1 MSIDNGNLSPELV
14 HEGLDYWADIQPNEV
29 FLLTD
34 DQKVTFGQMRQA
46 TKAAANELIK
56 IGVKP
61 GEMVGVMMSG
71 SREYLSI
78 WLAISKIGAI
88 EVPINTAY
96 KGMLLEHVINTA
108 KLRYV
113 LSANDHVESLEA
125 ACSKVDF
132 DVEIISDAESSSI
145 KLSAILAGRN
155 TVCPGIKVNAEQA
168 ACVLFTSGTT
178 GPSKGVVMSHAHQVS
193 FGTSFN
199 NIVSL
204 KKGQMQTLT
213 IPTQLA
219 Y

>member
-1 MSIDNGNLSPELV
+1 MSIDNGKLSPELV

-29 FLLTD
+29 FLLTN
-34 DQKVTFGQMRQA
+34 DQKVTFGQMREA
-46 TKAAANELIK
+46 TNAAANELIK

-113 LSANDHVESLEA
+113 LSANDHVETLEA

-132 DVEIISDAESSSI
+132 DVEIISDAQSSSI
-145 KLSAILAGRN
+145 LSLIH
-155 TVCPGIKVNAEQA
+155 I
-168 ACVLFTSGTT
+168 
-178 GPSKGVVMSHAHQVS
+178 
-193 FGTSFN
+193 
-199 NIVSL
+199 
-204 KKGQMQTLT
+204 
-213 IPTQLA
+213 
-219 Y
+219 